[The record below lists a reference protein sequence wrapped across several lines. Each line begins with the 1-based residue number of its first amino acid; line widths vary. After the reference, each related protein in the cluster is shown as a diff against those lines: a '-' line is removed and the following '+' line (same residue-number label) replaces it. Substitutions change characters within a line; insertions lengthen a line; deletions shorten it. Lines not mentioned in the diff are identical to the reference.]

1 MKKEFA
7 NIDDSNYMHKSQ
19 KDLFKKDNIINF
31 SNRKYKN
38 NETFS
43 NKNIFSNMV
52 LKKHINEDNKNKRNK
67 INITK
72 TKNNLSGITAY
83 SIKKNKK
90 ELKEQSTNT
99 YISDFLLQETTDNNN
114 IYEIEKIHPKN
125 PFIKE
130 IKFYNN
136 NFNIY
141 NNSIFKKLNN
151 SNENKIITSI
161 NKNSENNIFSN
172 SKFRRNIFI
181 DKNIINNFDNSNY
194 LEDIYKYNIMKSI
207 MQNRT
212 NYFSKKGDN
221 SAFYQLPRSNSGR
234 TNLLYNKNIIN
245 IYSYFS
251 KINNLSLRE
260 LYRNLNNDI
269 NYRAHF
275 HSRNNEK
282 RNEKIIIGKKFE
294 KNKDNYN
301 SFSKKKFNL
310 TNIQYDF
317 DKYKNNKN
325 RLKIEDTYFKKSN
338 TYLNNLRIIKS
349 NRDKTHNSSSKKTM
363 GNIFKN
369 LLKTDEKYKD
379 ILDIGLTN
387 SSSQIRIGEARNNNH
402 NHNHNQSQEN
412 KIEIPKNILKKES
425 KKKNVLKIKN
435 IYFNFQNLLI
445 KKRKKFK
452 KK

>member
-31 SNRKYKN
+31 SNRKYKD

-125 PFIKE
+125 PFVKE

-136 NFNIY
+136 NFYIY

-317 DKYKNNKN
+317 DKYKN
-325 RLKIEDTYFKKSN
+325 
-338 TYLNNLRIIKS
+338 
-349 NRDKTHNSSSKKTM
+349 KTHNSSSKKTM